1 MGGLFSAGM
10 KTTPSIEAQLWEQPG
25 PITHLHAF
33 YYWEKVKPQAV
44 YMRQPYGSRW
54 HPITWREAGDQARRI
69 ATALKALGVQKGS
82 LVGLISRNCYHWI
95 LADLA
100 ISMTGAVSVP
110 FFPNL
115 SPSDLRTVLEKSDIT
130 HLFVGRLEAGYWE
143 KVRDVIPDHI
153 HLIRFPQYPGC
164 SEVREGK
171 SWDEL
176 LSQYPRL
183 QDPYQPALEDLWT
196 IIYTS
201 GTTGTP
207 KGVMLTYRSPVRFM
221 EHERRYGD
229 FGVFEM
235 PVYRVLSYLPL
246 NHIAERISVEVATL
260 YRGAEIFF
268 AESVDTF
275 AKNIQEAQPTFFM
288 GVPRVWQ
295 RFQQGVLER
304 FGGPERYRRLTQLPL
319 LGPLLKA
326 YIRRKLGL
334 GRVQIALTGAAITPD
349 SLKVWFHDLGIPV
362 REVYAMTENCAGC
375 VVMPR
380 GVNKLGTVGKPLR
393 EVRLRID
400 PETHEILMQASWVM
414 EGYYKDPE
422 KTAEVLK
429 DGWLYTGDT
438 GEIDEEGFLRITGR
452 LREAFKTAKGLFV
465 APEPLETPF
474 AQLVYVDQV
483 CVVGLGLRQPLLLAT
498 LSELGRQA
506 PRSQVET
513 DFLQM
518 LARVNEPL
526 PPHQR
531 LARIIILPDTWS
543 VENGILTPTL
553 KVRRAQVHQRY
564 SPFYEAWLD
573 DPRPIIWHVAEPKP
587 ISV

>member
-1 MGGLFSAGM
+1 M
-10 KTTPSIEAQLWEQPG
+10 KADKSIEVQLWEKSG
-25 PITHLHAF
+25 PITHLEAF
-33 YYWEKVKPQAV
+33 FYWEKVKPQAV
-44 YMRQPYGSRW
+44 FMRQPYGNRW
-54 HPITWREAGDQARRI
+54 HLVTWQEAGSQARRI
-69 ATALKALGVQKGS
+69 ATALKALGVQKGT
-82 LVGLISRNCYHWI
+82 LVGLLSRNCYHWI

-115 SPSDLRTVLEKSDIT
+115 APSDLRTVLEKSDIT
-130 HLFVGRLEAGYWE
+130 HLFVGRLELGYWE
-143 KVRDVIPDHI
+143 KVREVIPDSVQ
-153 HLIRFPQYPGC
+153 LIRFPQYPGC

-176 LSQYPRL
+176 LSQYPPL
-183 QDPYQPALEDLWT
+183 KDPYQPTLEDLWT
-196 IIYTS
+196 ILYTS
-201 GTTGTP
+201 GTTGVP
-207 KGVMLTYRSPVRFM
+207 KGVMLAYRSPVGFM
-221 EHERRYGD
+221 EHEYRYGD
-229 FGVFEM
+229 FGVFEI

-246 NHIAERISVEVATL
+246 NHIAERIAGEVATL
-260 YRGAEIFF
+260 YRGGEIFF
-268 AESVDTF
+268 AESVDSF
-275 AKNIQEAQPTFFM
+275 AKNIQAAQPTFFM

-295 RFQQGVLER
+295 RFQQGVLAR
-304 FGGPERYRRLTQLPL
+304 FGGPQRYRRLTQLPL
-319 LGPLLKA
+319 LGPFLKA

-334 GRVQIALTGAAITPD
+334 GRVQIPLTGAAITPEP
-349 SLKVWFHDLGIPV
+349 LKAWFHELGIPV

-380 GVNKLGTVGKPLR
+380 GVYKPNTVGKPLR

-400 PETHEILMQASWVM
+400 PDTHEILMQASWVM

-438 GEIDEEGFLRITGR
+438 GELDEEGFLRITGR

-474 AQLVYVDQV
+474 AQLLYVDQV
-483 CVVGLGLRQPLLLAT
+483 CVVGLGLKQPLLLAT
-498 LSELGRQA
+498 LSELGRQTSQA
-506 PRSQVET
+506 QVEAEL
-513 DFLQM
+513 LQV
-518 LARVNEPL
+518 LERVNEPL

-531 LARIIILPDTWS
+531 LARIIVLPDTWS

-564 SPFYEAWLD
+564 SPFYESWLEA
-573 DPRPIIWHVAEPKP
+573 PRPILWHVAEQKT
-587 ISV
+587 ITV

>member
-1 MGGLFSAGM
+1 M

>member
-1 MGGLFSAGM
+1 M
-10 KTTPSIEAQLWEQPG
+10 KTNPSIESHLWEQSG

-33 YYWEKVKPQAV
+33 YYWERVKPQAV
-44 YMRQPYGSRW
+44 YMRQPYGNRW

-115 SPSDLRTVLEKSDIT
+115 SSSDLRTVLEKSEVT
-130 HLFVGRLEAGYWE
+130 HLFVGKLDVGYWE

-153 HLIRFPQYPGC
+153 QIIRFPQYPGC

-171 SWDEL
+171 SWGEL
-176 LSQYPRL
+176 LSQYSPL
-183 QDPYQPALEDLWT
+183 QEPYLPALDDLWT
-196 IIYTS
+196 ILYTS
-201 GTTGTP
+201 GTTGIP

-275 AKNIQEAQPTFFM
+275 AKNIQDTQPTFFM

-334 GRVQIALTGAAITPD
+334 GRVQLALTGAAITPD

-362 REVYAMTENCAGC
+362 REVYGMTENCAGC

-422 KTAEVLK
+422 KTAEVLR

-483 CVVGLGLRQPLLLAT
+483 CVVGLGLKQPLLLAT

-506 PRSQVET
+506 PRSQVEAAL
-513 DFLQM
+513 LQM
-518 LARVNEPL
+518 LERVNEPL
-526 PPHQR
+526 PTYQR
-531 LARIIILPDTWS
+531 LARIVLLPETWS

-573 DPRPIIWHVAEPKP
+573 DPRPIIWHIAEQKP
-587 ISV
+587 VTV

>member
-1 MGGLFSAGM
+1 M
-10 KTTPSIEAQLWEQPG
+10 KTKPFIESQLWEQSG

-33 YYWEKVKPQAV
+33 YHWEKVKPQAI
-44 YMRQPYGSRW
+44 YMRQPYGNRW
-54 HPITWREAGDQARRI
+54 HPVTWQEAGDQARRI
-69 ATALKALGVQKGS
+69 ATALKDLGVQKGT

-115 SPSDLRTVLEKSDIT
+115 SPSDLRKVLEKSEVT

-153 HLIRFPQYPGC
+153 QLIRFPQYPAC
-164 SEVREGK
+164 SEVREGQ
-171 SWDEL
+171 SWDDL
-176 LSQYPRL
+176 LSRYPPL
-183 QDPYQPALEDLWT
+183 QDPYLPALDDLWT
-196 IIYTS
+196 ILYTS

-207 KGVMLTYRSPVRFM
+207 KGVMLAYRSPVRFM
-221 EHERRYGD
+221 EHERRYGE
-229 FGVFEM
+229 FGIFEL
-235 PVYRVLSYLPL
+235 PVYRVISYLPL
-246 NHIAERISVEVATL
+246 NHIAERIGVEVATL

-275 AKNIQEAQPTFFM
+275 AKNIQEAQPTFFL
-288 GVPRVWQ
+288 GVPRIWQ

-304 FGGPERYRRLTQLPL
+304 FGGPERYRRLTRLPL
-319 LGPLLKA
+319 IGPLLKA

-334 GRVQIALTGAAITPD
+334 GRVQVALTGAAITPD
-349 SLKVWFHDLGIPV
+349 PLKEWFHDLGIPV
-362 REVYAMTENCAGC
+362 REVYGMTENCAGC

-380 GVNKLGTVGKPLR
+380 GINKPGTVGKPLK

-400 PETHEILMQASWVM
+400 PETHEIIMQASWVM

-438 GEIDEEGFLRITGR
+438 GELDEEGFLRITGR

-483 CVVGLGLRQPLLLAT
+483 CVVGLGLKQPLLLAT
-498 LSELGRQA
+498 LSELGRQT
-506 PRSQVET
+506 PRSQVEA
-513 DFLQM
+513 DFLQI
-518 LARVNEPL
+518 LERVNEPL
-526 PPHQR
+526 PPYQR
-531 LARIIILPDTWS
+531 LARIILLPDTWS
-543 VENGILTPTL
+543 IENGILTPTL
-553 KVRRAQVHQRY
+553 KVRRSQVHQRY
-564 SPFYEAWLD
+564 SPFYEAWEN

-587 ISV
+587 INV